1 MDLLKKSNKIKSI
14 PVDSA
19 DRTEIQTLVSRKDG
33 APNFE
38 LRKFKIMPGG
48 NIPEHYHSDIEHEQ
62 YVLKGGYTIGV
73 GNKTF
78 NAESG
83 DAIFIPAGDF
93 YLIEVHRLS
102 SVVLEL
108 PQGHQAEKCQ
118 YQAYSMIPYLVA
130 FC

>member
-1 MDLLKKSNKIKSI
+1 MDLLKKSNKIKSL

-62 YVLKGGYTIGV
+62 YVLKGGYTNVCDTVCAAGCSLQRSDCRLLR
-73 GNKTF
+73 GM
-78 NAESG
+78 AEG
-83 DAIFIPAGDF
+83 
-93 YLIEVHRLS
+93 
-102 SVVLEL
+102 
-108 PQGHQAEKCQ
+108 
-118 YQAYSMIPYLVA
+118 
-130 FC
+130 

>member
-83 DAIFIPAGDF
+83 DAIFIPAGVKHWYKNDSKDVGEF
-93 YLIEVHRLS
+93 LCIVPKTDNYETI
-102 SVVLEL
+102 
-108 PQGHQAEKCQ
+108 
-118 YQAYSMIPYLVA
+118 YSD
-130 FC
+130 